1 MPSKSIQMSRFELL
15 QILAHYSGPQNPKHD
30 CKGIPVAPHM
40 AGCLGDQ
47 REYSFLEKE
56 LGPTN
61 CHSHPLT
68 LVRYFQEVLVRREC
82 RERLS
87 EYPRELN
94 HHRGCCCSEFLCW
107 QIISRHDIDHVWYVP
122 FSHEDEFKPPMSS
135 LCLESTE
142 KANKCLCFLI

>member
-1 MPSKSIQMSRFELL
+1 MSRFELL
-15 QILAHYSGPQNPKHD
+15 QILAPYSGPQNPKHD

-68 LVRYFQEVLVRREC
+68 RCAGNAGNVYQNI
-82 RERLS
+82 
-87 EYPRELN
+87 PGN
-94 HHRGCCCSEFLCW
+94 
-107 QIISRHDIDHVWYVP
+107 
-122 FSHEDEFKPPMSS
+122 
-135 LCLESTE
+135 
-142 KANKCLCFLI
+142 